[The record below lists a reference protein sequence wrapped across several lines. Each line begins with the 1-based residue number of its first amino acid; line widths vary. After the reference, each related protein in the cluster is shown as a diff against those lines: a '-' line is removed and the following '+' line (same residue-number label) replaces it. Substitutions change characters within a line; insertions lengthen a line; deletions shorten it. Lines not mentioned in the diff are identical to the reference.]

1 MKVEPRI
8 RSTSIRAVLM
18 FLVVNFEL
26 ELVERGFVV
35 VGRGVFGIDFS
46 S

>member
-8 RSTSIRAVLM
+8 RSTSMRAVLM
-18 FLVVNFEL
+18 FLVVKFLEL
-26 ELVERGFVV
+26 ELVEGGFVV
-35 VGRGVFGIDFS
+35 FGIVFS